1 LFLRM
6 FLTLTTQQIAELFAH
21 AQAVAP
27 EECCGLLGGVGGQV
41 GSIYPLRNVAEQ
53 PRRAYEAAPDELFAA
68 QRAMRG
74 RGEKLLGIYH
84 SHPEQQEPQPSLT
97 DVRLAFYPSA
107 AYFII
112 GLGAEAVLRAFRLDE
127 AAGGWERVEYE
138 VKAE

>member
-6 FLTLTTQQIAELFAH
+6 FLTLTTQQVAELFAH

-41 GSIYPLRNVAEQ
+41 GSIYPLRNVAEH

-84 SHPEQQEPQPSLT
+84 SHPGQQEPQPSLT
-97 DVRLAFYPSA
+97 DVRMAFYPSA
-107 AYFII
+107 VYFII
-112 GLGAEAVLRAFRLDE
+112 GLGAAAVLRAFRLDK